1 MPVDLWRRESRWR
14 KGSRALGDAAAT
26 VAALAGAFWIRI
38 HLPLPFTAGL
48 LPGDRLHFLQRDWW
62 VVLLLQFA
70 SLYFF
75 GFYDRPQPRTRAE
88 AVRRLAAAAVLQGT
102 ALVGFVF
109 FSFRS
114 FPRSVLLL
122 YVLLDL
128 LLLVAW
134 RRVVDRGGR
143 HRERRVAIVGC
154 GQAAAEIARTL
165 GQHRWHGLTVAGFVP
180 QPGQQ
185 LPADPADLEPALGP
199 RLGDSD
205 NLPALLAD
213 GTIDDIILADGGDS
227 WQTRLID
234 QLAGTRPDH
243 SNVLLLPG
251 PFESLIGRMRYRWV
265 HDLPLIEVMRETE
278 WRINW
283 PLKRLV
289 DLAAGSLLLLAT
301 LPALAT
307 CALAVRLT
315 SPGPILYRQ
324 VRIGRARRPFTLW
337 KLRTMRTDAEAESG
351 EVLAQPGD
359 PRLTACGAFLRRFRL
374 DEIPQL
380 LNVLRGTMSLVGPR
394 PERPGFVQSYLKAV
408 PGYAER
414 FSLAPGVTGLA
425 QVNGEYHS
433 SPQNKL
439 RYDLAYAAN
448 WTLWLDLSIL
458 LRTIKIV
465 LTSRGV

>member
-1 MPVDLWRRESRWR
+1 MNLWRRQSRWR
-14 KGSRALGDAAAT
+14 QAGRALGDGAAA
-26 VAALAGAFWIRI
+26 LGAFAVAFWLRI
-38 HLPLPFTAGL
+38 YLALPFTVGL
-48 LPGDRLHFLQRDWW
+48 LPVDRLRFLRRDGGM
-62 VVLLLQFA
+62 VLLLQLT

-75 GFYDRPQPRTRAE
+75 GFYDRPRPRTRAE
-88 AVRRLAAAAVLQGT
+88 ALRLLAGATAFQGAALAGY
-102 ALVGFVF
+102 F
-109 FSFRS
+109 FFTFRS

-128 LLLVAW
+128 GLLLAW
-134 RRVVDRGGR
+134 RGAADRGGWES
-143 HRERRVAIVGC
+143 ERRVAIVGS

-165 GQHRWHGLTVAGFVP
+165 AQHRWHGLRVAGFVP
-180 QPGQQ
+180 QPDQP
-185 LPADPADLEPALGP
+185 LPDPAELEPALGP
-199 RLGDSD
+199 QLGSSAD
-205 NLPALLAD
+205 LPALLQS
-213 GTIDDIILADGGDS
+213 GTIDDIVLAGSGDS

-234 QLAGTRPDH
+234 LLAGTRPDH
-243 SNVLLLPG
+243 TNVLLLPG

-265 HDLPLIEVMRETE
+265 HDLPLIEVVRETE

-283 PLKRLV
+283 PLKRLL
-289 DLAAGSLLLLAT
+289 DLVGGSLLLLTA
-301 LPALAT
+301 LPAIAL

-324 VRIGRARRPFTLW
+324 QRIGRGQRAFTLW
-337 KLRTMRTDAEAESG
+337 KLRTMCADAEAESG
-351 EVLAQPGD
+351 EVLTQPGD
-359 PRLTACGAFLRRFRL
+359 PRLTPCGAVLRRFRL
-374 DEIPQL
+374 DELPQL
-380 LNVLRGTMSLVGPR
+380 WNVLEGSMSLVGPR
-394 PERPGFVQSYLKAV
+394 PERPGFVQRYLKEV

-458 LRTIKIV
+458 LRTVKIV
-465 LTSRGV
+465 LTSRGI

>member
-1 MPVDLWRRESRWR
+1 MPNNPYQRESRW
-14 KGSRALGDAAAT
+14 KQALRALGDAAVTFIAF
-26 VAALAGAFWIRI
+26 AAAFWLRIR
-38 HLPLPFTAGL
+38 LPLPFTVGL
-48 LPGDRLHFLQRDWW
+48 LPGDRLRFLERDWW
-62 VVLLLQFA
+62 IVLLLQFA

-75 GFYDRPQPRTRAE
+75 GFYDHPRPRTRAE
-88 AVRRLAAAAVLQGT
+88 AVRLLAGATVLQGT
-102 ALVGFVF
+102 ALMGYF
-109 FSFRS
+109 FFTFRS
-114 FPRSVLLL
+114 FPRSVLVL

-128 LLLVAW
+128 LLLLAW
-134 RRVVDRGGR
+134 RGAVDRGSR
-143 HRERRVAIVGC
+143 QRERWVAIVGC

-165 GQHRWHGLTVAGFVP
+165 AQHRWHGLRVAGFVP
-180 QPGQQ
+180 LPGEPP
-185 LPADPADLEPALGP
+185 PAGPAELEPALGQL
-199 RLGDSD
+199 LGAPED
-205 NLPALLAD
+205 LPELLAS
-213 GTIDDIILADGGDS
+213 GRVDDIILAGSGDS

-234 QLAGTRPDH
+234 RLAGTRPDH
-243 SNVLLLPG
+243 TNVLLLPG

-265 HDLPLIEVMRETE
+265 HDLPLIDVMRETE

-283 PLKRLV
+283 PLKRLL
-289 DLAAGSLLLLAT
+289 DLVAGSLLLLGA
-301 LPALAT
+301 LPAFAA

-324 VRIGRARRPFTLW
+324 LRIGRDQRPFTLW

-359 PRLTACGAFLRRFRL
+359 PRLTPCGAILRSSRL

-380 LNVLRGTMSLVGPR
+380 LNVMQGTMSLVGPR
-394 PERPGFVQSYLKAV
+394 PERPGFVQRYLKEV

-458 LRTIKIV
+458 LRTVKIV